1 MRRLSALVL
10 VVLGAL
16 ALWVGIASAGSGL
29 SGPET
34 MTVVAKP
41 NQFNF
46 VDNLP
51 KKDSLGDIFAFSGPV
66 YRSGNV
72 VGFVDGTCVLTHKN
86 RQGGDRNLCSFT
98 VGLSGG
104 EVQTQGS
111 VRFINGLNRFDVP
124 VTGGSGRFQN
134 AGGYAHVEDLK
145 NHRDS
150 RIVLHLIVP

>member
-1 MRRLSALVL
+1 MRRLPVFVA
-10 VVLGAL
+10 VVLCVL
-16 ALWVGIASAGSGL
+16 ASAIGVAWAASGL
-29 SGPET
+29 SGPEDI
-34 MTVVAKP
+34 TVVAKP
-41 NQFNF
+41 NQFNY
-46 VDNLP
+46 VDNHP
-51 KKDSLGDIFAFSGPV
+51 KNDSLGDIFAFSGPV
-66 YRSGNV
+66 YGSGNV
-72 VGFVDGTCVLTHKN
+72 VGFLDGTCILTHKN
-86 RQGGDRNLCSFT
+86 RHGGDRNLCSFT

-111 VRFINGLNRFDVP
+111 VRFVNGLNRFDVP